1 MGVMQAS
8 QPHARPSFWRLADE
22 PLARGSGDGRFV
34 ARRRHGAGKR
44 AVAVRP
50 RKMRQGRRTGLEKI
64 WQQRHRMAHGAV
76 ATLGAAWVMR
86 LAVDACTG
94 RFSASH
100 RSMRNVS
107 AGRMGVGVGVGVGAC
122 EFRMPVTGLRRLLCS
137 LRRAG
142 QNQSGR
148 HGITR
153 PRAPGQ
159 QDN

>member
-1 MGVMQAS
+1 M
-8 QPHARPSFWRLADE
+8 
-22 PLARGSGDGRFV
+22 ARGSGDGRFV

-86 LAVDACTG
+86 LAVDACTR

-100 RSMRNVS
+100 RSMRNVF
-107 AGRMGVGVGVGVGAC
+107 GGGMGVGLGRGVAEC
-122 EFRMPVTGLRRLLCS
+122 AFRMPVAGWRRLLCS
-137 LRRAG
+137 VRRAG